1 MINDPVYRK
10 LREMSWRRKLEPH
23 EEALLSEWLAAHPEI
38 LPDWESETSLTELLT
53 ALPNVPVASNFTQ
66 RVLAAARR
74 EASAN
79 EPLNDPV
86 RAGARWWTRWMPKTA
101 LAAIML
107 LAGLVSYNHIQSA
120 RRAEWAQSLAT
131 VSQVGSLPSPDV
143 LNDFDVIA
151 ALSSTP
157 PADEELLKLMQ

>member
-1 MINDPVYRK
+1 MINDPVYQK
-10 LREMSWRRKLEPH
+10 LREMSWRRKLEPQ

-38 LPDWESETSLTELLT
+38 QPDWESETSLTELLT

-66 RVLAAARR
+66 RVLAATRR

-79 EPLNDPV
+79 EPLSP
-86 RAGARWWTRWMPKTA
+86 RLRPWWTRWLPKTA
-101 LAAIML
+101 LAAVVL
-107 LAGLVSYNHIQSA
+107 LAGLISYSHIQSA

-131 VSQVGSLPSPDV
+131 VSQVGSLPTPDV

-151 ALSSTP
+151 ALSATP